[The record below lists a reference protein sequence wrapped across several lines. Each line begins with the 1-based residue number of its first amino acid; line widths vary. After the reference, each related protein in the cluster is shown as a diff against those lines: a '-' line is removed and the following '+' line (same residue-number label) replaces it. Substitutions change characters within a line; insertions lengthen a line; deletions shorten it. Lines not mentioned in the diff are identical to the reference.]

1 MEIAFNAKLSTKVV
15 SMKTIKNVCL
25 SSAVA
30 LALAG
35 SALVAEESG
44 GFVGVGVGYGGF
56 QFNEDE
62 KLDLNGI
69 SYEVIAGYKQF
80 FTPNFGLRYYINFTT
95 YADTSVKVKGTSEK
109 LKASVADYG
118 VNVDVLYNL
127 IASANA
133 NFGAFVGVGVGANTW
148 YGGDLY
154 LKDYEQTGLNV
165 ALNAGLR
172 SQFGRHHS
180 IEIAARVPFIDTK
193 LQNVYQPALKITA
206 SHIYNAGVRYIFS
219 F

>member
-1 MEIAFNAKLSTKVV
+1 
-15 SMKTIKNVCL
+15 MKTIKKYKYII
-25 SSAVA
+25 SSTLA
-30 LALAG
+30 LALAS

-44 GFVGVGVGYGGF
+44 AFVGVGVGYGASQVKFGS
-56 QFNEDE
+56 E
-62 KLDLNGI
+62 KTDLNGI

-80 FTPNFGLRYYINFTT
+80 FTPSFGLRYYINFA
-95 YADTSVKVKGTSEK
+95 YADASK
-109 LKASVADYG
+109 KAKDGDPELIGSVADYG
-118 VNVDVLYNL
+118 VNVDALYNL

-133 NFGAFVGVGVGANTW
+133 NFGVFVGVGVGANTW
-148 YGGDLY
+148 YGRDLD

-193 LQNVYQPALKITA
+193 LQNIYQPALKVTA